1 MAFLRVKKINNAKY
15 LYIVGN
21 KWYKRKAKGKGKGP
35 RQKVIKYLGKVYSFE
50 KANNSDFH
58 YFKNINNIEEYIKNN
73 EKSSIIRDL
82 VEWELFRHH
91 INKDEFGIDFD
102 NKKILKG
109 KKDVSLAMNEGFLCS
124 YTLARLFNFKFGIE
138 MENEGMEFAKAFV
151 EAGIEVPKEV
161 FVGIFGKVYK

>member
-15 LYIVGN
+15 LYLVGN

-109 KKDVSLAMNEGFLCS
+109 KKDVAEDNLMHLKNSRNSALSLYKENKNWEKVECCPNNICMSPEGVHENV
-124 YTLARLFNFKFGIE
+124 YRIIKKKFKI
-138 MENEGMEFAKAFV
+138 
-151 EAGIEVPKEV
+151 
-161 FVGIFGKVYK
+161 

>member
-15 LYIVGN
+15 LYLVGN

-82 VEWELFRHH
+82 VEWELHRHD
-91 INKDEFGIDFD
+91 INKNEFSIDLK
-102 NKKILKG
+102 NKKIIKNG
-109 KKDVSLAMNEGFLCS
+109 KEASLAMNEGFLNG
-124 YTLARLFNFKFGIE
+124 YTLA
-138 MENEGMEFAKAFV
+138 
-151 EAGIEVPKEV
+151 
-161 FVGIFGKVYK
+161 